1 MDLYPVAVC
10 YNARQENAIT
20 HITQNNIQ
28 GNPLY
33 AKLYLKKSRKHI
45 KTHECV
51 EPKEVESVFK
61 STG

>member
-1 MDLYPVAVC
+1 MDLYPVAMC

-33 AKLYLKKSRKHI
+33 AKSHKNI
-45 KTHECV
+45 KN
-51 EPKEVESVFK
+51 SN
-61 STG
+61 